1 MPAKTHSPADAQTP
15 LRRALIL
22 DAVATA
28 GMGAL
33 LLAAPVLLQELLGLP
48 LALLRGAG
56 AVLLPFAALL
66 AWVARRPR
74 VSPGAAGT
82 LIVANVLWAID
93 SLVLPTT
100 GWVDATTLGV
110 VFVVGQGLI
119 VAAFAALEYAGLRR
133 ITRLA

>member
-1 MPAKTHSPADAQTP
+1 MRAATYPTTDAQTP
-15 LRRALIL
+15 LRRALLL

-48 LALLRGAG
+48 LGLLRGAG

-66 AWVARRPR
+66 FWVARRPH
-74 VSPGAAGT
+74 VSTGAAWT
-82 LIVANVLWAID
+82 LIVVNALWAID

-100 GWVDATTLGV
+100 GWVNATTLGV

-119 VAAFAALEYAGLRR
+119 VAAFAGLEYAGLRR
-133 ITRLA
+133 STRVA